1 MVRRI
6 AKDRPMKPKR
16 AILAAALLAGL
27 PAVAAANVTD
37 NSSELRQYVQ
47 ARLADAAGMPDAAAS
62 SYARL
67 LQAAPQDK
75 RLALRTY
82 RQALTAGNFKLA
94 SLAAQQLDRLKALPP
109 DAVLMLLA
117 DAVTARD
124 WNRASAMVARLER
137 EQVFAFLTPVMRG
150 WVALGQGKAD
160 PARLVATSAGSQL
173 SNAYARDHFLLI
185 ALAAG
190 RTDVLTDLRRLMAAN
205 DARAVRLQLAA
216 AALLIRRG
224 DTVNAGQLLQGR
236 APELETARAAV
247 AAGRPIVG
255 AIDTPALGLSELLAQ
270 LAIDVKGNDGRA
282 PVSLQLARLANYLAP
297 DNAAATIATADLLA
311 SNGYHEAAL
320 LVLARVPADNPL
332 SEAGRQQRSGILLAK
347 GDRAAALAD
356 AKKTAARPDAGAS
369 AFVDLGGILSDL
381 DRPAEAAQA
390 YQRAIDVGNAEGKP
404 SWIHMFLKAGALD
417 RAGDWTNA
425 KALLHQAN
433 GLAPGQAI
441 ILNYLGYGMLDR
453 GENLAEAQA
462 YIERASG
469 LDPNDAAI
477 ADSLG
482 WLYFK
487 RGNYAGAIA
496 ALERAVSGDPGQ
508 SVMNEHL
515 GDAYW
520 AAGRR
525 IEARYAWRAALV
537 QADKPSV
544 ERINRKLSDGPG
556 DMLTA
561 K

>member
-1 MVRRI
+1 MRRNI
-6 AKDRPMKPKR
+6 AV
-16 AILAAALLAGL
+16 LATALVATLPGMGQAA
-27 PAVAAANVTD
+27 VSD
-37 NSSELRQYVQ
+37 SSSEMRQYVR

-67 LQAAPQDK
+67 LQASPQDR

-94 SLAAQQLDRLKALPP
+94 SLAAQQLDRLSALPP

-117 DAVTARD
+117 DAVTAKD
-124 WNRASAMVARLER
+124 WTRASALVGRIER
-137 EQVFAFLTPVMRG
+137 EQVFAFLAPVMHG
-150 WVALGQGKAD
+150 WVALGQRKDD
-160 PARLVATSAGSQL
+160 PARLVAPSAGSQL
-173 SNAYARDHFLLI
+173 ANAYARDHFVLI

-190 RTDVLTDLRRLMAAN
+190 RTDVLDDLRRLVAAN

-216 AALLIRRG
+216 AALLLRRG
-224 DTVNAGQLLQGR
+224 DTANATQLLQGR
-236 APELETARAAV
+236 APELETARAAI
-247 AAGRPIVG
+247 AAGRPIIG

-270 LAIDVKGNDGRA
+270 LAIDVKGNDGRS

-320 LVLARVPADNPL
+320 ALLARVPADNPL

-347 GDRAAALAD
+347 GDREAALAD
-356 AKKTAARPDAGAS
+356 AKTVAARPDAGPS
-369 AFVDLGGILSDL
+369 AFVELGGILSDL
-381 DRPAEAAQA
+381 NRPAEAAAA
-390 YQRAIDVGNAEGKP
+390 YQKAIDLDNAAGRP

-417 RAGDWTNA
+417 RAGDWPA
-425 KALLHQAN
+425 SKALLHQAN
-433 GLAPGQAI
+433 ALAPNQAI
-441 ILNYLGYGMLDR
+441 ILNYIGYGMLDR
-453 GENLAEAQA
+453 SENLAEAQA

-482 WLYFK
+482 WLYYK

-496 ALERAVSGDPGQ
+496 ALERAVSSDPGQ

-537 QADKPSV
+537 QAEKADA
-544 ERINRKLSDGPG
+544 ERINRKLADGVSDS
-556 DMLTA
+556 LTA

>member
-1 MVRRI
+1 MAECGVRRNI
-6 AKDRPMKPKR
+6 
-16 AILAAALLAGL
+16 AILATALLAAL
-27 PAVAAANVTD
+27 PGAGQAAISD
-37 NSSELRQYVQ
+37 GSSEMRQYVR
-47 ARLADAAGMPDAAAS
+47 ARLADAGGMPDAAAS

-67 LQAAPQDK
+67 LQASPQDK

-94 SLAAQQLDRLKALPP
+94 SLAAQQLDRLSALPP

-117 DAVTARD
+117 DAVTAKD
-124 WNRASAMVARLER
+124 WTRASTLIGRIER
-137 EQVFAFLTPVMRG
+137 EQVFAFLAPVMRG
-150 WVALGQGKAD
+150 WVALGQRKED
-160 PARLVATSAGSQL
+160 PARLVAPSAGSQL
-173 SNAYARDHFLLI
+173 ANAYARDHFLLI

-190 RTDVLTDLRRLMAAN
+190 RTDVLNDLRRLIAAN

-216 AALLIRRG
+216 ATLLIRRG
-224 DTVNAGQLLQGR
+224 DIANAGQLLQGR
-236 APELETARAAV
+236 APELETARAAI

-270 LAIDVKGNDGRA
+270 LAIDVKGDDGRS

-320 LVLARVPADNPL
+320 ALLARVPADNPL

-347 GDRAAALAD
+347 GDREAALAE
-356 AKKTAARPDAGAS
+356 AKKVAARPDAGAA
-369 AFVDLGGILSDL
+369 AFVELGGILSEL
-381 DRPAEAAQA
+381 ERPAEAAAA
-390 YQRAIDVGNAEGKP
+390 YQKAIGLETAAGRPN
-404 SWIHMFLKAGALD
+404 WIHMFLRAGALD
-417 RAGDWTNA
+417 RAGDWTA
-425 KALLHQAN
+425 SKALLHQAN
-433 GLAPGQAI
+433 ALAPNQAI
-441 ILNYLGYGMLDR
+441 ILNYIGYGMLDR

-482 WLYFK
+482 WLYYK

-537 QADKPSV
+537 QAGKADA
-544 ERINRKLSDGPG
+544 ERINRKLADGVSDS
-556 DMLTA
+556 LTA

>member
-1 MVRRI
+1 MVHRI
-6 AKDRPMKPKR
+6 AKDRAMKARR
-16 AILAAALLAGL
+16 AILATGLLLSWSNIA
-27 PAVAAANVTD
+27 PASVAD
-37 NSSELRQYVQ
+37 SSAEMRQYVQ
-47 ARLADAAGMPDAAAS
+47 ARLADAAGMPESAAA

-67 LQAAPQDK
+67 LSASPQDK

-94 SLAAQQLDRLKALPP
+94 GLAAHQLDRLSALPP

-124 WNRASAMVARLER
+124 WKRASLVADRLER
-137 EQVFAFLTPVMRG
+137 EQVFGFLVPVMRG
-150 WVALGQGKAD
+150 WIALGQGASD
-160 PARLVATSAGSQL
+160 PARLVANSAGSQL
-173 SNAYARDHFLLI
+173 ASAYARDHFMLI

-190 RTDVLTDLRRLMAAN
+190 RSDVLVDLRRLIVAK
-205 DARAVRLQLAA
+205 DGRAVRLQLAA

-224 DTVNAGQLLQGR
+224 DTATARALLEGR
-236 APELETARAAV
+236 APELEMARASI
-247 AAGRPIVG
+247 AAGRPVSG

-270 LAIDVKGNDGRA
+270 LAIDVKGDGRS
-282 PVSLQLARLANYLAP
+282 PISLQLARLANFLAP
-297 DNAAATIATADLLA
+297 DNAAAMIATADLLA
-311 SNGYHEAAL
+311 ANGYHDAAL
-320 LVLARVPADNPL
+320 ALLGNVPADNPL
-332 SEAGRQQRSGILLAK
+332 SEAARQQRSGILLAK
-347 GDRAAALAD
+347 GDREGALAD
-356 AKKTAARPDAGAS
+356 ARRIAARPDASAS
-369 AFVDLGGILSDL
+369 TFVDLGGILSDL
-381 DRPAEAAQA
+381 NRPAEAAAA
-390 YQRAIDVGNAEGKP
+390 YQRAIEIDGADGQP
-404 SWIHMFLKAGALD
+404 SWVHLFLKAGALD
-417 RAGDWTNA
+417 RAGDWAGA
-425 KALLHQAN
+425 KALLHKAN
-433 GLAPGQAI
+433 ALQPGQAL

-453 GENLAEAQA
+453 GEDLAEAQA

-520 AAGRR
+520 ASGRR

-537 QADKPSV
+537 QADPPGV
-544 ERINRKLSDGPG
+544 ERINRKLVDGSG
-556 DMLTA
+556 ETLTA

>member
-1 MVRRI
+1 MTRRI
-6 AKDRPMKPKR
+6 AKDRSMKPKR
-16 AILAAALLAGL
+16 AILAIALLAGL
-27 PAVAAANVTD
+27 PTVATANVTD
-37 NSSELRQYVQ
+37 NSSELRQYVK
-47 ARLADAAGMPDAAAS
+47 ARLSDAAGMPDAAAS

-94 SLAAQQLDRLKALPP
+94 NLAAQQLDRLSALPP
-109 DAVLMLLA
+109 DGALMLLA
-117 DAVTARD
+117 DAVTAKD
-124 WNRASAMVARLER
+124 WKRASAAISRLER
-137 EQVFAFLTPVMRG
+137 EQVFAFLAPVMRG

-160 PARLVATSAGSQL
+160 PARLVTTSPGSQL

-190 RTDVLTDLRRLMAAN
+190 RTDVLADLRRLVTAN

-320 LVLARVPADNPL
+320 LVLAKIPTDNPL

-356 AKKTAARPDAGAS
+356 AKRVAARPDAGAS
-369 AFVDLGGILSDL
+369 AFVELGGILSDL
-381 DRPAEAAQA
+381 DRPGEAAIA
-390 YQRAIDVGNAEGKP
+390 YQRAIDLDNAAGKP

-417 RAGDWTNA
+417 RAGDWMNA
-425 KALLHQAN
+425 KALLRQADA
-433 GLAPGQAI
+433 LAPGQAV

-487 RGNYAGAIA
+487 RGNYSGAIA

-537 QADKPSV
+537 QADKPSA
-544 ERINRKLSDGPG
+544 ERLNRKLSDGPG

>member
-1 MVRRI
+1 MRLKIGYV
-6 AKDRPMKPKR
+6 AT
-16 AILAAALLAGL
+16 ALLIATPGMGQ
-27 PAVAAANVTD
+27 ASITE
-37 NSSELRQYVQ
+37 NSSEMRQYVR

-94 SLAAQQLDRLKALPP
+94 SQAAQQLDRLSALPP

-117 DAVTARD
+117 DAVNVRD
-124 WNRASAMVARLER
+124 WNRASIVVNRLER
-137 EQVFAFLTPVMRG
+137 EQVFAFLAPVMRG
-150 WVALGQGKAD
+150 WVALGQRKDD
-160 PARLVATSAGSQL
+160 PARLVAPSAGSQL
-173 SNAYARDHFLLI
+173 ANAYARDHYLLI

-190 RTDVLTDLRRLMAAN
+190 RTDILGDLRRLMAAN

-216 AALLIRRG
+216 AALLMRRG
-224 DTVNAGQLLQGR
+224 DAANAAQILQGR
-236 APELETARAAV
+236 APELEIARAAV
-247 AAGRPIVG
+247 AAGRPVIG
-255 AIDTPALGLSELLAQ
+255 AIDTPALGLAELLAQ
-270 LAIDVKGNDGRA
+270 LAIDVKGNDGRS

-320 LVLARVPADNPL
+320 AALARVPVDNPL
-332 SEAGRQQRSGILLAK
+332 AEAGRQQRSGILLAK
-347 GDRAAALAD
+347 GDKEAALAE
-356 AKKTAARPDAGAS
+356 AKKVAARPDAGPS
-369 AFVDLGGILSDL
+369 AFMDLGGILSDL

-390 YQRAIDVGNAEGKP
+390 YQRALDLGKADGKLN
-404 SWIHMFLKAGALD
+404 WIHIFLKAGALD
-417 RAGDWTNA
+417 RSGDWAGA
-425 KALLHQAN
+425 KILLHQAN
-433 GLAPGQAI
+433 ALAPGQAI
-441 ILNYLGYGMLDR
+441 ILNYIGYGMLDR

-482 WLYFK
+482 WLYYK

-537 QADKPSV
+537 QADKPSA

-556 DMLTA
+556 DALTA